1 MKTLLL
7 KVLVC
12 ALCFGFTIALIAQEP
27 RIPIRPVP
35 ATIVA
40 QDPATPISSLPYTIS
55 AQGSYFLTGNLTAS
69 GSTAGITIS
78 ADNVTLDLNGFALV
92 GGGSGSV
99 AGINVPFAQ
108 KNILIRNGTVRGWTN
123 GGVNAA
129 NVTNSVIQGLRLSNN
144 TATSTFSNVAALSVG
159 SGSTVKDCVVA
170 QNTNCHGI
178 SVGNACLVSGC
189 VARANSLGVGIR
201 AVDSCYVVGNISD
214 SNGTGIAVGSGNRID
229 SNSCTSNVSAGVL
242 VPSGATNNLVIR
254 NSARS
259 NNPNYNIASGNRYGT
274 IADQTPGNTGAAFG
288 NSAIT
293 TLVTTDPWANFA
305 Y

>member
-1 MKTLLL
+1 MKTLLP

-12 ALCFGFTIALIAQEP
+12 VLCFGFTIALMAQKP
-27 RIPIRPVP
+27 PIPIRPMPV
-35 ATIVA
+35 TIVA
-40 QDPATPISSLPYTIS
+40 PDPATPISSLPYTIS

-69 GSTAGITIS
+69 GSTAGIIIS
-78 ADNVTLDLNGFALV
+78 ADNVTLDLKGFAVV

-99 AGINVPFAQ
+99 AGINVPSAQ
-108 KNILIRNGTVRGWTN
+108 KNILIRNGTVRDWTN

-129 NVTNSVIQGLRLSNN
+129 NATNSVVQGLRLSNN
-144 TATSTFSNVAALSVG
+144 TATNTFSNIAALSVG

-170 QNTNCHGI
+170 HNTNCHGI

-189 VARANSLGVGIR
+189 IARANSNGVGIR
-201 AVDSCYVVGNISD
+201 AADSCYVIGNISD
-214 SNGTGIAVGSGNRID
+214 SNTTGIAMGSGNRID

-242 VPSGATNNLVIR
+242 APSGATNNLVMR
-254 NSARS
+254 NNARS
-259 NNPNYNIASGNRYGT
+259 NNPNYNIAIGNRYGT
-274 IADQTPGNTGAAFG
+274 IADQTSGATGAAFG

>member
-35 ATIVA
+35 ATTVA
-40 QDPATPISSLPYTIS
+40 QDPGIPISSLPFAIS

-99 AGINVPFAQ
+99 AGINVPSAQ

-123 GGVNAA
+123 GGINATNA
-129 NVTNSVIQGLRLSNN
+129 TNSVIQGLRLSNN
-144 TATSTFSNVAALSVG
+144 TANSTFSNVAGLSVG
-159 SGSTVKDCVVA
+159 FGSTVKDCVVA
-170 QNTNCHGI
+170 QNNNCHGI

-189 VARANSLGVGIR
+189 VARANSVGAGIR
-201 AVDSCYVVGNISD
+201 AADSCYVVGNISD

-229 SNSCTSNVSAGVL
+229 SNSCTSNASAGVL

-259 NNPNYNIASGNRYGT
+259 NNPNYEIASGNRYGT
-274 IADQTPGNTGAAFG
+274 IADETPGVTGAAFG